1 MREKELFNPI
11 FVMPYLQVMWHQ
23 FMKERRILGVTLVM
37 LAFQKNGWNTH
48 MVTVHEGK
56 KPFECNICDAS
67 FALKHHM
74 KGHIAS
80 VDKGKKPFE
89 CNIN

>member
-1 MREKELFNPI
+1 
-11 FVMPYLQVMWHQ
+11 MWHQ
-23 FMKERRILGVTLVM
+23 VMKERRILGVTLVM
-37 LAFQKNGWNTH
+37 RAFQKNRWNTH

-56 KPFECNICDAS
+56 KPFECTISDAS

-89 CNIN
+89 CNICNARFA